1 MTNLYAITMP
11 SITWNKTV
19 WLHVTLNPCPPLL
32 QDPTSVPACC
42 CTYLFVVFT
51 LNLLGAYCWSD
62 SSNRWRCRPY
72 STTQGVVFQSC
83 IANFLIYIQ
92 ATDKEICVH
101 PGWLVFTCVSL
112 GCRPSCILTVSLV
125 GLVSCEGPVAG
136 WEYLPLASPCVLYA
150 SLCKTTVCV
159 P

>member
-51 LNLLGAYCWSD
+51 LNLLGAYCWSE

-112 GCRPSCILTVSLV
+112 GCRPSQSMENWHKTCSVWAGYQIAPDQLVSTVS
-125 GLVSCEGPVAG
+125 GP
-136 WEYLPLASPCVLYA
+136 SRD
-150 SLCKTTVCV
+150 
-159 P
+159 